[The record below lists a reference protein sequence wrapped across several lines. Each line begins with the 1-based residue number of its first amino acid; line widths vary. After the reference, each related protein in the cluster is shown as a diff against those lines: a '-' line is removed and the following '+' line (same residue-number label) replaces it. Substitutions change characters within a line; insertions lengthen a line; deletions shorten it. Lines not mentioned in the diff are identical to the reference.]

1 MLERRCRRR
10 RSLRSVLLFAVG
22 FCSLFACFSWY
33 TLLCCRPNVY
43 GEYVINNYPSYY
55 APSLETQNQ
64 LYSSNNNP
72 QNIQATTESDNLK
85 FFPSKMPSHVSE
97 TVSSNTTKEPF
108 HFENDVVDSPATDSF
123 GSTEKS
129 YQYIRS
135 ESKTYVPTSPSE
147 PLSSIISPHSLPPTI
162 ELDRYAVKAWL
173 PRGIKERVESN
184 SYESSTEITVSTLDV
199 FPAPYTTTPTPVYQQ
214 GTPKRTVISP
224 PVKRLP
230 QALIIGVKKCG
241 TRALLEFLRVHPD
254 IRASGPE
261 THFFDRHYQKGLE
274 WYRQQM
280 PSSLEGQITME
291 KTPSYFI
298 TKEVPPRI
306 HSMSPSVRLLV
317 VVRDPVTR
325 AISDYTQSTSK
336 RKDTPS
342 FEDMAFLN
350 VSTGLVDTSW
360 SAIRIGV
367 YARFLEWW
375 TRYFGLD
382 RMLFISGENLIRD
395 PAGEM
400 GRVQDFLGLKQV
412 ISDKHFYFN
421 ETKGFPCLKKS
432 EGSGN
437 PHCLGKTKGRTH
449 PDISLSTI
457 QRLRD
462 FYRPFNVKFYQM
474 VGRNFGWP

>member
-1 MLERRCRRR
+1 
-10 RSLRSVLLFAVG
+10 
-22 FCSLFACFSWY
+22 
-33 TLLCCRPNVY
+33 
-43 GEYVINNYPSYY
+43 
-55 APSLETQNQ
+55 
-64 LYSSNNNP
+64 
-72 QNIQATTESDNLK
+72 
-85 FFPSKMPSHVSE
+85 MP
-97 TVSSNTTKEPF
+97 T
-108 HFENDVVDSPATDSF
+108 
-123 GSTEKS
+123 
-129 YQYIRS
+129 
-135 ESKTYVPTSPSE
+135 
-147 PLSSIISPHSLPPTI
+147 
-162 ELDRYAVKAWL
+162 
-173 PRGIKERVESN
+173 
-184 SYESSTEITVSTLDV
+184 
-199 FPAPYTTTPTPVYQQ
+199 
-214 GTPKRTVISP
+214 
-224 PVKRLP
+224 
-230 QALIIGVKKCG
+230 
-241 TRALLEFLRVHPD
+241 
-254 IRASGPE
+254 
-261 THFFDRHYQKGLE
+261 
-274 WYRQQM
+274 
-280 PSSLEGQITME
+280 SLEGQITME

-306 HSMSPSVRLLV
+306 HAMSPSVRLLV

-336 RKDTPS
+336 RKKDTPS

-350 VSTGLVDTSW
+350 ASTGLVDTSW

-375 TRYFGLD
+375 TKYFNLG
-382 RMLFISGENLIRD
+382 RIHFISGENLIRD

-400 GRVQDFLGLKQV
+400 SRVQDFLDLKQV